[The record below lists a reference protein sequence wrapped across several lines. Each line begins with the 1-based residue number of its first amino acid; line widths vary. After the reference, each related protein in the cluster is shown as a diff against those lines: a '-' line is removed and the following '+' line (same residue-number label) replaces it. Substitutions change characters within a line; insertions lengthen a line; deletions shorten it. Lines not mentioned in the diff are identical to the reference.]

1 MLTKDQIIREILS
14 HVRLALY
21 AKLTSEKYSE
31 FLRGSVSFRIDVIP
45 GPEKHVTFLDLP
57 SKNANAKP
65 LTIEFKRK
73 YKRREAFPVEVSDA
87 VKN

>member
-31 FLRGSVSFRIDVIP
+31 YLKGSVSFRIDVIP

-57 SKNANAKP
+57 SKTTSP
-65 LTIEFKRK
+65 LSIEFKRK
-73 YKRREAFPVEVSDA
+73 YTRRQAFPIEVSDA
-87 VKN
+87 DKD